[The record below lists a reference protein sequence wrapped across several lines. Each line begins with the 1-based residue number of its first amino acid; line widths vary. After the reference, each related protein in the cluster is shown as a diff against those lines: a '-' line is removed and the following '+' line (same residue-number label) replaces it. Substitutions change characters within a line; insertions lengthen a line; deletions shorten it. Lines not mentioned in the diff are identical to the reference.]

1 MNGSCDTIHDTNRVS
16 LRAVTRSQGTAEG
29 RTRGSIDEL
38 PSGALRVRVYAG
50 RDPVSKR
57 RHDLIEVIPP
67 GPGADKRARAA
78 RDRLI
83 SQVEERRNPRT
94 KATVDQLLERYLDQF
109 DGAASTLTLY
119 RGYVRNHLSPFL
131 GKIKVGA
138 LDADTLDAFY
148 AELRRCRDHCAGRPF
163 IQHRTAAPH
172 RCDHRC
178 CPHRCR
184 PLGATTIRH
193 MHFILSG
200 AYKRAVRWKW
210 VTVNPLPEA
219 EPPAAPVPNPHPP
232 SAAEAARIVTEAW
245 KDPDWGALI
254 WLAMTT
260 GARRGELCALR
271 WSRIDLT
278 PGRAVMWLRRAINK
292 GADGWVEGDLK
303 TYQQRRVALDPETVE
318 VLSEHLARCRAR
330 AEALGL
336 ELAADAFVFSGA
348 PDGSIYPTPGALT
361 QRYNRLAER
370 LGIDTSLHK
379 LRHYSATELVAAGV
393 DVRTVAGRL
402 GHSGGGTTTLR
413 TYAAWVSEADQRAAS
428 GIATRMPSRPA
439 PLAATERAKNDP
451 QSPYEKIAADLRRSI
466 LSGTLAEGD
475 FAPTEKQLAAEYQVA
490 IGTAHR
496 AMELLKT
503 WGFITS
509 SRGRRAIVVR
519 PPELVESPS
528 ADAAGVLPKG
538 LAQENGD
545 TETAP
550 QLWVITVRGPD
561 GLRYPARHVCEDISR
576 PDSFRAHLLA
586 IARMERPL
594 ETDRGEDW
602 IGDYELEIR
611 APGKEHEDPK
621 FTLRWQPR

>member
-1 MNGSCDTIHDTNRVS
+1 M
-16 LRAVTRSQGTAEG
+16 
-29 RTRGSIDEL
+29 
-38 PSGALRVRVYAG
+38 
-50 RDPVSKR
+50 SKR
-57 RHDLIEVIPP
+57 RHDLIEIVPP
-67 GPGADKRARAA
+67 GPGADKQARRI

-119 RGYVRNHLSPFL
+119 RGYVRNHISPFL

-148 AELRRCRDHCAGRPF
+148 AELRRCRDHCSGRPF
-163 IQHRTAAPH
+163 TEHRTAVEH
-172 RCDHRC
+172 GCDDRCA
-178 CPHRCR
+178 PHRCR

-232 SAAEAARIVTEAW
+232 SASEAARIVNEAW

-271 WSRIDLT
+271 WSRLDLT
-278 PGRAVMWLRRAINK
+278 TARAVMWLRCAISK
-292 GADGWVEGDLK
+292 GMDGWAEGDLK
-303 TYQQRRVALDPETVE
+303 THQQRRVALDPETVE
-318 VLSEHLARCRAR
+318 VLIEHQDRCRAR
-330 AEALGL
+330 AEALGI
-336 ELAADAFVFSGA
+336 ELAADAFVFSSA
-348 PDGSIYPTPGALT
+348 PDGSTYPTPGTLT

-370 LGIDTSLHK
+370 LGIDTNLHK
-379 LRHYSATELVAAGV
+379 LRHYSATELIAAGV

-413 TYAAWVSEADQRAAS
+413 TYAAWMSEADQRAAS

-439 PLAATERAKNDP
+439 SLDAVERAKHDP
-451 QSPYEKIAADLRRSI
+451 QSPYEKIAAELRRRI
-466 LSGTLAEGD
+466 LSGDLAAGD
-475 FAPTEKQLAAEYQVA
+475 LAPTEKQLAAEHQVA

-509 SRGRRAIVVR
+509 SRGRRAIVVH
-519 PPELVESPS
+519 PPGEESTAPS
-528 ADAAGVLPKG
+528 AANASDSDAISGTVDEHSASNAAK
-538 LAQENGD
+538 
-545 TETAP
+545 
-550 QLWVITVRGPD
+550 LWAITLRGPD
-561 GLRYPARHVCEDISR
+561 GRRYPARHVYEDLSR

-586 IARMERPL
+586 IARIEQVNGADDGDAR
-594 ETDRGEDW
+594 

-611 APGKEHEDPK
+611 EFGKEYMEPIL
-621 FTLRWQPR
+621 TLRWQAN

>member
-1 MNGSCDTIHDTNRVS
+1 MARS
-16 LRAVTRSQGTAEG
+16 LGAAAGRS
-29 RTRGSIDEL
+29 RGSIDEL

-50 RDPVSKR
+50 VDPVSKR
-57 RHDLIEVIPP
+57 RHDLIEIVPP
-67 GPGADKRARAA
+67 GPGAEKQARRI

-83 SQVEERRNPRT
+83 NEVEERRNPRT

-109 DGAASTLTLY
+109 DGATSTLTLY
-119 RGYVRNHLSPFL
+119 RGYVRNHISPFL

-148 AELRRCRDHCAGRPF
+148 AELRRCRNHCAGRPF
-163 IQHRTAAPH
+163 IQHRTTVQHACDD
-172 RCDHRC
+172 RCA
-178 CPHRCR
+178 PHRCR

-200 AYKRAVRWKW
+200 AFKRAVRWKW
-210 VTVNPLPEA
+210 VTASPLPDA
-219 EPPAAPVPNPHPP
+219 EPPAAPVPNPHPHPP
-232 SAAEAARIVTEAW
+232 SAAEAARIVNEAW
-245 KDPDWGALI
+245 RDPDWGTLI

-278 PGRAVMWLRRAINK
+278 PRRAVMWLRRAINK
-292 GADGWVEGDLK
+292 GVDGWVEGDLK
-303 TYQQRRVALDPETVE
+303 THQQRRVALDEETVE
-318 VLSEHLARCRAR
+318 VLTEHRERCRAR
-330 AEALGL
+330 AEELGV
-336 ELAADAFVFSGA
+336 ELAEDAFVFSGA
-348 PDGSIYPTPGALT
+348 PDGSTYPTPDAVT
-361 QRYNRLAER
+361 QRYNRLVER

-428 GIATRMPSRPA
+428 GIATRMPSRPTQLDA
-439 PLAATERAKNDP
+439 GERAKHDP
-451 QSPYEKIAADLRRSI
+451 RSPYEKIAAELRRSI
-466 LSGTLAEGD
+466 VSGALTEGD
-475 FAPTEKQLAAEYQVA
+475 FAPTEKQLAAEHRVS

-496 AMELLKT
+496 AMELLKA

-509 SRGRRAIVVR
+509 SRGRRAVIVR
-519 PPELVESPS
+519 PPEPVDSPTT
-528 ADAAGVLPKG
+528 DAPDNEA
-538 LAQENGD
+538 
-545 TETAP
+545 TTASP
-550 QLWVITVRGPD
+550 QLWTITVRGPD
-561 GLRYPARHVCEDISR
+561 GRRYPVRHVCEDIGQ

-586 IARMERPL
+586 IARMERPT
-594 ETDRGEDW
+594 ETDRGESW

-611 APGKEHEDPK
+611 EPGKEQEDPK

>member
-1 MNGSCDTIHDTNRVS
+1 M
-16 LRAVTRSQGTAEG
+16 
-29 RTRGSIDEL
+29 
-38 PSGALRVRVYAG
+38 LRVRVYAG
-50 RDPVSKR
+50 LDPVSKR
-57 RHDLIEVIPP
+57 RHYLTELIAA
-67 GPGADKRARAA
+67 GPGADRRARAA

-94 KATVDQLLERYLDQF
+94 SATVDQLLERYLDQF

-119 RGYVRNHLSPFL
+119 RGYVRNHISPFL
-131 GKIKVGA
+131 GKIKLSA
-138 LDADTLDAFY
+138 LDADILDSFY
-148 AELRRCRDHCAGRPF
+148 AELRRCRDHCAGRSF
-163 IQHRTAAPH
+163 VQHRTVVEH

-178 CPHRCR
+178 GEHRCR

-210 VTVNPLPEA
+210 VTVNPLAQA

-232 SAAEAARIVTEAW
+232 NASEAAQILNEAW

-271 WSRIDLT
+271 WSRLDLT
-278 PGRAVMWLRRAINK
+278 PGRAVMWLRRALNK
-292 GADGWVEGDLK
+292 GADGWAEGDLK
-303 TYQQRRVALDPETVE
+303 THQQRRIALDSETVV
-318 VLSEHLARCRAR
+318 VLSEHQARCRAR
-330 AEALGL
+330 VEELDL
-336 ELAADAFVFSGA
+336 ELAEDTYVFSGA
-348 PDGSIYPTPGALT
+348 PDGSTYLTPGALT

-370 LGIDTSLHK
+370 LGIDTNLHK

-439 PLAATERAKNDP
+439 PLGAVERAKCDP
-451 QSPYEKIAADLRRSI
+451 QSPYEKIAAELRLRI
-466 LSGTLAEGD
+466 LSGVLADGD
-475 FAPTEKQLAAEYQVA
+475 LAPTEKQLAAEHQVA
-490 IGTAHR
+490 LGTAHR

-509 SRGRRAIVVR
+509 SRGRRAIIVGPLEPLAAPGTGR
-519 PPELVESPS
+519 PGDSDVLQIA
-528 ADAAGVLPKG
+528 ADAITLTEAGPPS
-538 LAQENGD
+538 GD
-545 TETAP
+545 RNHASETVTAA
-550 QLWVITVRGPD
+550 QLWAITLRGP
-561 GLRYPARHVCEDISR
+561 GGHRHPARHVCEDLNR
-576 PDSFRAHLLA
+576 PDAFRAHLLA
-586 IARMERPL
+586 IARIEEPGD
-594 ETDRGEDW
+594 TNGGDDW
-602 IGDYELEIR
+602 IGDYELEVR
-611 APGKEHEDPK
+611 RPGKEHMDPVL
-621 FTLRWQPR
+621 TLRWQKH

>member
-1 MNGSCDTIHDTNRVS
+1 M
-16 LRAVTRSQGTAEG
+16 TRSSGAAAG

-50 RDPVSKR
+50 FDPVSKR
-57 RHDLIEVIPP
+57 RHDLIEIIPP
-67 GPGADKRARAA
+67 GPGADKQARRA
-78 RDRLI
+78 RDRLL

-119 RGYVRNHLSPFL
+119 RGYIRNHISPFL

-148 AELRRCRDHCAGRPF
+148 AELRRCRSHCSGRSF
-163 IQHRTAAPH
+163 VQHRTAVEH
-172 RCDHRC
+172 RCDDRC
-178 CPHRCR
+178 APHRCR

-210 VTVNPLPEA
+210 VTLNPLPEA
-219 EPPAAPVPNPHPP
+219 EPPAAPMPNPHPP
-232 SAAEAARIVTEAW
+232 SASEAARIVNEAW
-245 KDPDWGALI
+245 KDPDWGTLI

-271 WSRIDLT
+271 WSRLDLT
-278 PGRAVMWLRRAINK
+278 PDRAVMWLRCAISK
-292 GADGWVEGDLK
+292 GVDGWAEGDLK
-303 TYQQRRVALDPETVE
+303 THQQRRVALDPETVQ
-318 VLSEHLARCRAR
+318 VLGEHQARCRAR
-330 AEALGL
+330 AEALGIDL
-336 ELAADAFVFSGA
+336 DADAFVFSAA
-348 PDGSIYPTPGALT
+348 PDGSAHLTPGTFT

-370 LGIDTSLHK
+370 LAIDTNLHK

-413 TYAAWVSEADQRAAS
+413 TYAAWVSEADQRAAG
-428 GIATRMPSRPA
+428 GIATRMPSRPVPEGA
-439 PLAATERAKNDP
+439 IERAKHDP
-451 QSPYEKIAADLRRSI
+451 QSPYERIAAELRQSI
-466 LSGTLAEGD
+466 LSGDLADGD
-475 FAPTEKQLAAEYQVA
+475 FAPTEKQLAAERHVA

-496 AMELLKT
+496 AMELLKS

-509 SRGRRAIVVR
+509 SRGRRAIIVR
-519 PPELVESPS
+519 PPEPLESPT
-528 ADAAGVLPKG
+528 ADAAGILPDG
-538 LAQENGD
+538 LNRGNGD
-545 TETAP
+545 NEKAMAAAP

-561 GLRYPARHVCEDISR
+561 GFRYPARQVCEHISR

-586 IARMERPL
+586 IARIERPT
-594 ETDRGEDW
+594 ETDRGENW
-602 IGDYELEIR
+602 IGAYELEIR
-611 APGKEHEDPK
+611 EPGKEHDDPK
-621 FTLRWQPR
+621 LTLRWQSQ

>member
-1 MNGSCDTIHDTNRVS
+1 M
-16 LRAVTRSQGTAEG
+16 
-29 RTRGSIDEL
+29 
-38 PSGALRVRVYAG
+38 
-50 RDPVSKR
+50 SKR
-57 RHDLIEVIPP
+57 RHDLIEIIAP
-67 GPGADKRARAA
+67 GPGADRRARAA
-78 RDRLI
+78 RDRLV

-109 DGAASTLTLY
+109 DGAASTVTLY

-148 AELRRCRDHCAGRPF
+148 AELRRCRDHCSGRPF

-178 CPHRCR
+178 AQHRCR

-200 AYKRAVRWKW
+200 AYKHAVRWKW
-210 VTVNPLPEA
+210 VTDSPLRQA

-232 SAAEAARIVTEAW
+232 TASEAAQIVNEAW
-245 KDPDWGALI
+245 KDPDWGTLI

-292 GADGWVEGDLK
+292 GVAGWAESDLK
-303 TYQQRRVALDPETVE
+303 THQQRRVALDPETVQ
-318 VLSEHLARCRAR
+318 VLTEHRDRCRAR

-336 ELAADAFVFSGA
+336 ELSPDAFVFSGA
-348 PDGSIYPTPGALT
+348 PDGSTYPRPGALT

-370 LGIDTSLHK
+370 LGITTNLHK

-439 PLAATERAKNDP
+439 PLAAAERAKNDP
-451 QSPYEKIAADLRRSI
+451 QSPYEKIAAELRRSI
-466 LSGTLAEGD
+466 LSGILAEGD
-475 FAPTEKQLAAEYQVA
+475 VAPTEKQLAAEYQVA

-519 PPELVESPS
+519 PAEPLATRRDEHDLHPDAVHERSGSEVETVK
-528 ADAAGVLPKG
+528 A
-538 LAQENGD
+538 ETTGD
-545 TETAP
+545 CNHSSETAP
-550 QLWVITVRGPD
+550 VTQLWAITLRGPD
-561 GLRYPARHVCEDISR
+561 GRRYPTRHVCEDLSD
-576 PDSFRAHLLA
+576 PDAFRTHLLA
-586 IARMERPL
+586 IARIEEPKG
-594 ETDRGEDW
+594 TNSGDSW
-602 IGDYELEIR
+602 IVDYELEVR
-611 APGKEHEDPK
+611 EFGKEQMDPVV
-621 FTLRWQPR
+621 TLRWQPH

>member
-1 MNGSCDTIHDTNRVS
+1 M
-16 LRAVTRSQGTAEG
+16 TRSQGPIAP
-29 RTRGSIDEL
+29 RSRGSIDEL

-50 RDPVSKR
+50 RDPVSQR
-57 RHDLIEVIPP
+57 RHDLIEIVAP
-67 GPGADKRARAA
+67 GPGAAKQARRV

-119 RGYVRNHLSPFL
+119 RGYVRNHISPFL

-148 AELRRCRDHCAGRPF
+148 AELRRCRDHCSGRPF
-163 IQHRTAAPH
+163 VQHRTAVEHCCDQRCGQH
-172 RCDHRC
+172 RCQ
-178 CPHRCR
+178 

-210 VTVNPLPEA
+210 VRDSPLRQA

-232 SAAEAARIVTEAW
+232 SAAEAARIVNEAW
-245 KDPDWGALI
+245 KDPDWGTFI

-278 PGRAVMWLRRAINK
+278 PDRAVMWLRRAISK
-292 GADGWVEGDLK
+292 GADGWAEGDLK
-303 TYQQRRVALDPETVE
+303 THQQRRVALDPETVE
-318 VLSEHLARCRAR
+318 VLSEHQARCRGR
-330 AEALGL
+330 AEALGV

-348 PDGSIYPTPGALT
+348 PDGSTYPTPGALT

-370 LGIDTSLHK
+370 LGIDTNLHK

-413 TYAAWVSEADQRAAS
+413 TYAAWVSEADQRAAG

-439 PLAATERAKNDP
+439 PLEASQRAHRDP
-451 QSPYEKIAADLRRSI
+451 QSPYEKIAAKLRDSI
-466 LSGTLAEGD
+466 LSGDLVEGD
-475 FAPTEKQLAAEYQVA
+475 FAPTEKQLAEENQVS

-503 WGFITS
+503 WGFIRS
-509 SRGRRAIVVR
+509 SRGRRAIIVC
-519 PPELVESPS
+519 PPELLKSVIAELPGKHS
-528 ADAAGVLPKG
+528 APGARALTDARPPDEPNQLPE
-538 LAQENGD
+538 AA
-545 TETAP
+545 TAAR
-550 QLWVITVRGPD
+550 LWAVTLRGPS
-561 GLRYPARHVCEDISR
+561 GCRYPARHVCEDINR

-586 IARMERPL
+586 IARIEGL
-594 ETDRGEDW
+594 GETNGSDGW
-602 IGDYELEIR
+602 IGNYELEIR
-611 APGKEHEDPK
+611 EFGKEDREPIL
-621 FTLRWQPR
+621 TLRWQH

>member
-1 MNGSCDTIHDTNRVS
+1 
-16 LRAVTRSQGTAEG
+16 VTRSPGAAAG

-50 RDPVSKR
+50 FDPVSKR
-57 RHDLIEVIPP
+57 RHDLIELIAP
-67 GPGADKRARAA
+67 GPGADKQARRV

-83 SQVEERRNPRT
+83 SLVEERRNPRT
-94 KATVDQLLERYLDQF
+94 KATVDQLLDRYLDQF

-119 RGYVRNHLSPFL
+119 RGYVRNHISPFL

-148 AELRRCRDHCAGRPF
+148 AELRRCRHHCSGRPF
-163 IQHRTAAPH
+163 VQHRTAVEH
-172 RCDHRC
+172 RCDDRC
-178 CPHRCR
+178 AAHRCR

-210 VTVNPLPEA
+210 VMDSPLRQA

-232 SAAEAARIVTEAW
+232 SSVEAARIVTEAW
-245 KDPDWGALI
+245 KDPDWGTMI

-271 WSRIDLT
+271 WSSLDLT
-278 PGRAVMWLRRAINK
+278 PDRAVMWLRRAISK
-292 GADGWVEGDLK
+292 GVGGWAEGDLK
-303 TYQQRRVALDPETVE
+303 THQQRRIALDAETVQI
-318 VLSEHLARCRAR
+318 LGEHQGRCRAR
-330 AEALGL
+330 AKELGI
-336 ELAADAFVFSGA
+336 ELAADTFVFSGA
-348 PDGSIYPTPGALT
+348 PDGSTHLTPGALT

-370 LGIDTSLHK
+370 LRIDTNLHK

-428 GIATRMPSRPA
+428 GIATRMPNRPVPEGA
-439 PLAATERAKNDP
+439 IERAKHDP
-451 QSPYEKIAADLRRSI
+451 QSPYEKIAAELRRSV
-466 LSGTLAEGD
+466 LSGILAYGD
-475 FAPTEKQLAAEYQVA
+475 LAPTEKQLAAKHQVA

-496 AMELLKT
+496 AMDMLKT

-509 SRGRRAIVVR
+509 SRGRRAVIIR
-519 PPELVESPS
+519 PPELLEGPS
-528 ADAAGVLPKG
+528 ADSVGISPDDLN
-538 LAQENGD
+538 QQNGD
-545 TETAP
+545 NETVMTAP

-561 GLRYPARHVCEDISR
+561 GLRYPARHVCEDIGR

-586 IARMERPL
+586 IARIERPI
-594 ETDRGEDW
+594 ETDPGEDW

-611 APGKEHEDPK
+611 EPGNEHDDPK
-621 FTLRWQPR
+621 LTLRWQSR

>member
-1 MNGSCDTIHDTNRVS
+1 MTRNRVS
-16 LRAVTRSQGTAEG
+16 LRPVTRSQGPIAQ
-29 RTRGSIDEL
+29 RIRGSIDEL
-38 PSGALRVRVYAG
+38 PSGALRIRVYAG
-50 RDPVSKR
+50 TDPVSKR
-57 RHDLIEVIPP
+57 RHDLIEIVAP
-67 GPGADKRARAA
+67 GPGADKQARRI

-109 DGAASTLTLY
+109 DGASSTLTLY
-119 RGYVRNHLSPFL
+119 RGYIRNHISPFL

-138 LDADTLDAFY
+138 LDADILDSFY
-148 AELRRCRDHCAGRPF
+148 AELRRCRDHCSGRPF
-163 IQHRTAAPH
+163 VQHRTAVEH

-178 CPHRCR
+178 GPHRCR

-210 VTVNPLPEA
+210 VTVNPLCQA

-232 SAAEAARIVTEAW
+232 SAAEAARIVNEAW
-245 KDPDWGALI
+245 RDPDWGALI

-260 GARRGELCALR
+260 GVRRGELCALR
-271 WSRIDLT
+271 WSRLDLT
-278 PGRAVMWLRRAINK
+278 PDRAVMWLRRAISK
-292 GADGWVEGDLK
+292 DVGGWAEGDLK
-303 TYQQRRVALDPETVE
+303 THQQRRVALDVGTVE
-318 VLSEHLARCRAR
+318 VLREHQARCRAR
-330 AEALGL
+330 AEALGI

-348 PDGSIYPTPGALT
+348 PDGSTYLTPGALT

-370 LGIDTSLHK
+370 LGIDTNLHK

-413 TYAAWVSEADQRAAS
+413 TYAAWMSEADQRAAS

-439 PLAATERAKNDP
+439 PLGAGERAKHDP
-451 QSPYEKIAADLRRSI
+451 RSPYEQIAAELRRSV
-466 LSGTLAEGD
+466 LSGILADGD
-475 FAPTEKQLAAEYQVA
+475 FAPTEKQLAAQHQVA

-496 AMELLKT
+496 AMELLRT

-509 SRGRRAIVVR
+509 SRGRRSVITC
-519 PPELVESPS
+519 PPELLEGPS
-528 ADAAGVLPKG
+528 AAVATGVLPDG
-538 LAQENGD
+538 LHQENAD
-545 TETAP
+545 NETETATP
-550 QLWVITVRGPD
+550 QLWLITVRGSD
-561 GLRYPARHVCEDISR
+561 GLRYSARLVCEDINR
-576 PDSFRAHLLA
+576 PDAFRAHLLA
-586 IARMERPL
+586 IARIERPM
-594 ETDRGEDW
+594 ETDRGESW

-611 APGKEHEDPK
+611 EPGKEHEDPK
-621 FTLRWQPR
+621 FTLRWQTR

>member
-1 MNGSCDTIHDTNRVS
+1 M
-16 LRAVTRSQGTAEG
+16 ARSPGAAAG

-50 RDPVSKR
+50 VDPVSKR
-57 RHDLIEVIPP
+57 RHDLIEIVPP
-67 GPGADKRARAA
+67 GPGAEKQARRI

-83 SQVEERRNPRT
+83 NEVEERRNPRT
-94 KATVDQLLERYLDQF
+94 RATVDQLLGRYLDQF
-109 DGAASTLTLY
+109 GGAPSTLTLY
-119 RGYVRNHLSPFL
+119 RGYVRNHISPFL

-148 AELRRCRDHCAGRPF
+148 AELRRCRNHCSGRPF
-163 IQHRTAAPH
+163 IQHRTTGEH
-172 RCDHRC
+172 DCDDRCA
-178 CPHRCR
+178 PHRCR
-184 PLGATTIRH
+184 PLGPTTIRH

-210 VTVNPLPEA
+210 VTTSPLPDA

-232 SAAEAARIVTEAW
+232 SAGEAARILNEAW
-245 KDPDWGALI
+245 KDPDWGTLI

-271 WSRIDLT
+271 WLRIELT

-292 GADGWVEGDLK
+292 GADGWAEGDLK
-303 TYQQRRVALDPETVE
+303 THQQRRVALDPETVE
-318 VLSEHLARCRAR
+318 VLTEHRERCRAR
-330 AEALGL
+330 AEELGV
-336 ELAADAFVFSGA
+336 ELAEDAFVFSGA
-348 PDGSIYPTPGALT
+348 PDGSTYPTPDAVT
-361 QRYNRLAER
+361 QRYNRLVER

-439 PLAATERAKNDP
+439 QLDAVERAKDDP
-451 QSPYEKIAADLRRSI
+451 RSPYQKIAVEIRRSI
-466 LSGTLAEGD
+466 LSGSLAEGD
-475 FAPTEKQLAAEYQVA
+475 FAPTEKQLAAEHQVA

-503 WGFITS
+503 WGFIRS
-509 SRGRRAIVVR
+509 SRGRRAVVVR
-519 PPELVESPS
+519 PAGPLDSPS
-528 ADAAGVLPKG
+528 ADPPDKEAA
-538 LAQENGD
+538 
-545 TETAP
+545 TASP
-550 QLWVITVRGPD
+550 QLWMITVRGPD
-561 GLRYPARHVCEDISR
+561 GRRYPVRHVCENISQ

-586 IARMERPL
+586 IARVERPT
-594 ETDRGEDW
+594 ETDRGESW

-611 APGKEHEDPK
+611 ESGKEHADPK
-621 FTLRWQPR
+621 LTLRWQPR